1 MRLIIISLCFFANYC
16 LCQNI
21 KVLDSINF
29 EAIEGANIYFE
40 NKIIAQTGSNGEVFS
55 LVNLKKAKIKVHHLS
70 YKDKEFS
77 LVNDTIIY
85 LVKNNNLI
93 QEIEIS
99 NNIKKNEIFVYPK
112 ISNFTF
118 LNLQKSINT
127 VPNSEIALFQPYE
140 ETYSNYFI
148 KEILIHPAKGFYD
161 NDNSNKFL
169 PFEVNIYKVDSI
181 TKEPL
186 YKIFNENIVV
196 CLKKNENK
204 IIVQLPYYIEYD
216 KNGLSIVIKSYDSNY
231 YFNLTKNKKAH
242 LSFKSIY
249 LKNNSKVKSFTRLS
263 LGDGQ
268 FTNWYYHL
276 DEDVKLNYYFGF
288 KLIKK

>member
-1 MRLIIISLCFFANYC
+1 MRLIIVSLCFFANLC

-40 NKIIAQTGSNGEVFS
+40 NKIVAQTGSNGEVKS
-55 LVNLKKAKIKVHHLS
+55 LANSKNAKIRIHHLS

-85 LVKNNNLI
+85 LVKNDNLI

-99 NNIKKNEIFVYPK
+99 NNIKKNEIYVYPK
-112 ISNFTF
+112 MSNFTF
-118 LNLQKSINT
+118 LNLQKSINI

-140 ETYSNYFI
+140 EAYSNYFI
-148 KEILIHPAKGFYD
+148 KEILIYPAKGFYD
-161 NDNSNKFL
+161 KDDSNKFL
-169 PFEVNIYKVDSI
+169 PFEVNIYRVDTI
-181 TKEPL
+181 NKEPL
-186 YKIFNENIVV
+186 YKIFNENIIV
-196 CLKKNENK
+196 CLKKNEDK
-204 IIVQLPYYIEYD
+204 IIVQLPYYIDYD
-216 KNGLSIVIKSYDSNY
+216 KNGLCIVIKSYDSNY

-249 LKNNSKVKSFTRLS
+249 LKDNSKVKSFTRFS

-268 FTNWYYHL
+268 LTNWNYHL
-276 DEDVKLNYYFGF
+276 DDEVKLNYYFGF